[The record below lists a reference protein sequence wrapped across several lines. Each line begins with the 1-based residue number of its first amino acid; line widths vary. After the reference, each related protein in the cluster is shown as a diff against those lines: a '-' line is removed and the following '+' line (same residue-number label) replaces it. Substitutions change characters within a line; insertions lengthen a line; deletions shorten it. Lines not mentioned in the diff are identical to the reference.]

1 MIPLSVIFAPL
12 HLTFKAECIV
22 VNLSHALSTA
32 TVEEIYNDLAIYGV
46 LNFRQVQ
53 LDDAR
58 HVAFA
63 PQLGELDDFTP
74 YIKAD
79 RKHRLAP
86 YIELIDVSNLEDD
99 GNVVSTNNL
108 RFQLG
113 LGNGQYHVD
122 SAFNP

>member
-1 MIPLSVIFAPL
+1 MIPSPVTFSPL
-12 HLTFKAECIV
+12 HRTFKAECIV
-22 VNLSHALSTA
+22 VNISHALLTA
-32 TVEEIYNDLAIYGV
+32 TVEEIYNGLAIYGV

-63 PQLGELDDFTP
+63 AQLSELDDSTP

-79 RKHRLAP
+79 RKHRLTP
-86 YIELIDVSNLEDD
+86 YIELFDVSNLEDD

-113 LGNGQYHVD
+113 LSNGLSHVD
-122 SAFNP
+122 SVSNP